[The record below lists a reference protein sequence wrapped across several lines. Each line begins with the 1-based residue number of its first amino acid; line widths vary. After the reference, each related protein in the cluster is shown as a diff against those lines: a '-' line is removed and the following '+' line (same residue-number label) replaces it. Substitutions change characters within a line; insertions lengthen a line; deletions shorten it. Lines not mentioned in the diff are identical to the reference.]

1 MNTTMRKAVLFIAVL
16 FFLVLFR
23 DWMIFILSHCLIA
36 TITMLVYS
44 EIRIRMLYRRRMR
57 YEEKQ
62 L

>member
-1 MNTTMRKAVLFIAVL
+1 MKPVNKLLIVIAIL

-23 DWMIFILSHCLIA
+23 DWMMFILSHCLIA
-36 TITMLVYS
+36 TITMIIYS
-44 EIRIRMLYRRRMR
+44 EIRSRMLYRRRMR